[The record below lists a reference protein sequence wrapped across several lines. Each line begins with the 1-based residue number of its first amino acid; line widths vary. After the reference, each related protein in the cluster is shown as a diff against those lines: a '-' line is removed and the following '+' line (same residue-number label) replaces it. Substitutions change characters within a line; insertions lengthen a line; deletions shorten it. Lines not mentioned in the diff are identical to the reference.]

1 MKKKILLIM
10 VLCTAALAG
19 YLYMRSDAAR
29 AGRETADAVMQ
40 VEKGTI
46 EEIVT
51 AQGKLE
57 ARDYVDVGVQ
67 VSGQLEKIHVEL
79 GDTVTAG
86 QLIAEIDPQLYEAKV
101 EADEARVKT
110 LAAQI
115 VQQKAEIKLAEQ
127 QHARS
132 EKLVSSGAISRD
144 AFDSTETALT
154 VAKAKLDALSAQ
166 MEEANSTLEG
176 DRANLGYTKIYA
188 PISGTVVLKDVR
200 EGQTLNASQSAP
212 TVVQLANLDV
222 MTVRAQV
229 AEADVMR
236 LKSGMPVY
244 FTTLG
249 SQGRKWYG
257 NVRQI
262 LPSPEIINDVV
273 LYHVLVDV
281 DNTDRQLMTG
291 MSTQMFFVLARAED
305 KPLIPVAALGKR
317 LPDEDRDAAQA
328 YRVRVV
334 TQGGI
339 LAEKVVYIGLMDR
352 TRAEVLE
359 GLSIGDKVS
368 ASTALLPAGGTAQ
381 NDRARGMRGMPR
393 L

>member
-1 MKKKILLIM
+1 
-10 VLCTAALAG
+10 
-19 YLYMRSDAAR
+19 
-29 AGRETADAVMQ
+29 
-40 VEKGTI
+40 
-46 EEIVT
+46 
-51 AQGKLE
+51 
-57 ARDYVDVGVQ
+57 
-67 VSGQLEKIHVEL
+67 
-79 GDTVTAG
+79 
-86 QLIAEIDPQLYEAKV
+86 
-101 EADEARVKT
+101 
-110 LAAQI
+110 
-115 VQQKAEIKLAEQ
+115 
-127 QHARS
+127 
-132 EKLVSSGAISRD
+132 
-144 AFDSTETALT
+144 
-154 VAKAKLDALSAQ
+154 
-166 MEEANSTLEG
+166 
-176 DRANLGYTKIYA
+176 
-188 PISGTVVLKDVR
+188 
-200 EGQTLNASQSAP
+200 
-212 TVVQLANLDV
+212 
-222 MTVRAQV
+222 
-229 AEADVMR
+229 MR